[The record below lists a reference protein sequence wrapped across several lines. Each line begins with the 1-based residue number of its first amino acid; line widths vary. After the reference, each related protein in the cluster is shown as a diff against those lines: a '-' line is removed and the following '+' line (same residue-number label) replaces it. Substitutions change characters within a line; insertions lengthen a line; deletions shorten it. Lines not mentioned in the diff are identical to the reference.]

1 MAGCTLSL
9 KHRVESQEDTGEET
23 FSLYIRVV
31 GYAHPDSTFNLASD
45 YPSVIDTI
53 STLLYVMGEYSCGI
67 MVELGLVCYCN

>member
-1 MAGCTLSL
+1 MAGCTLSW
-9 KHRVESQEDTGEET
+9 KDRVESQEDTGEET

-31 GYAHPDSTFNLASD
+31 GYAHPDSTFNLTFD

-67 MVELGLVCYCN
+67 MVESGLVCYCN